1 MMQLFR
7 KIGDELIIV
16 YGPTE
21 SVEVGDTLN
30 VEEGQRGIIAQV
42 IESSLL
48 DLPGILEEVVRS
60 EITDEEVRSIGGT
73 DYALYSARI
82 KNMRFARCKIRK
94 EVRGERIVD
103 WTGYS
108 PSRDA
113 TITRMR
119 EDTVLASLMGTTNLR
134 HPINIGRGL
143 GGTEVAIS
151 AADLQGLTLV
161 VGRKGMGKSHVAKS
175 VLLGLIENGAYCVVF
190 DVNDEYTRLGI
201 LPNGDPHPTLANA
214 VIVRR
219 PKETLRFTL
228 QYMGQEV
235 FLDLLETIGVADASL
250 YQVRDIW
257 ERLTQEGG
265 AGLSFANLMNEV
277 NGVTDGRIRGALQR
291 RLRFLQGTLA
301 PGETAPSESII
312 TDAETEAT
320 TLEQI
325 LPTGA
330 AQSQRGR
337 VLVISLRGLDHVIMK
352 TTVQTILSRLQQ
364 LLEDRRMP
372 PIFLFAEEAHLYLSE
387 TDWLEVVTRMRH
399 LGMYQVYLTNTP
411 TRVSNL
417 IVRQV
422 DNLLLFHL
430 DLEEDARH
438 VSPASRMDEVS
449 VGLVARS
456 LPARRFVAV
465 GAITGEFPIQLSTLE
480 LPTTAAGETVLRFTE
495 R

>member
-1 MMQLFR
+1 MQLFR

-21 SVEVGDTLN
+21 TVEVGDTLK
-30 VEEGQRGIIAQV
+30 VEEQQRGIIAQV

-60 EITDEEVRSIGGT
+60 EITDEEVRSVGGT

-94 EVRGERIVD
+94 EIRIERIVD

-113 TITRMR
+113 TITRIG
-119 EDTVLASLMGTTNLR
+119 EDSVLAALL
-134 HPINIGRGL
+134 
-143 GGTEVAIS
+143 GTEKLRYPITIGKDSADSETAIS
-151 AADLQGLTLV
+151 ARDLQGLTLV

-175 VLLGLIENGAYCVVF
+175 LLLGLLAHGAYCVVF
-190 DVNDEYTRLGI
+190 DVNDEYTRLGFQ
-201 LPNGDPHPTLANA
+201 PDGHPHPTFGET

-219 PKETLRFTL
+219 PKKTLRFTL
-228 QYMGQEV
+228 SYMGQEV
-235 FLDLLETIGVADASL
+235 FLDLLETVGVAEASL

-257 ERLTQEGG
+257 EQLSQEGG
-265 AGLSFANLMNEV
+265 LGLTFANLMNEV
-277 NGVTDGRIRGALQR
+277 NRITDGRIRGALQR
-291 RLRFLQGTLA
+291 RLRFLQGPLS
-301 PGETAPSESII
+301 PGETAPRTSLI
-312 TDAETEAT
+312 TDADDEAT
-320 TLEQI
+320 TLEAIFGETQKAPKVGKALI
-325 LPTGA
+325 V
-330 AQSQRGR
+330 SMK
-337 VLVISLRGLDHVIMK
+337 GLDRVTMRAA
-352 TTVQTILSRLQQ
+352 VQTILSRLQG
-364 LLEDRRMP
+364 LLEKRSLP
-372 PIFLFAEEAHLYLSE
+372 PVFVFAEEAHLYLGE
-387 TDWLEVVTRMRH
+387 TDWLEAVTRMRH

-411 TRVSNL
+411 TRVPNL

-438 VSPASRMDEVS
+438 IGPASRTDEAS
-449 VGLVARS
+449 VALVARA
-456 LPARRFVAV
+456 LPARRFIAV
-465 GAITGEFPIQLSTLE
+465 GAITGEFPIQLTTVS
-480 LPTTAAGETVLRFTE
+480 LPTVAAGETILRFSE